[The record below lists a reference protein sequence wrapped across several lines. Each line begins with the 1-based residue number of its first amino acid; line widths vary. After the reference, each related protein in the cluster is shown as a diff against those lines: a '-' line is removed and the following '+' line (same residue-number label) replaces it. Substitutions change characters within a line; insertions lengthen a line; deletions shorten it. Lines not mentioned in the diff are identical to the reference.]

1 MTLEPDLQPLD
12 GESLDFASANQE
24 DNARAD
30 IRARGFWGGNR
41 QCTFFDVKVFN
52 PNARSY
58 GQSSLESCFRCEPR
72 NESMNNASLKW
83 STAHLRPWS
92 SPPQA
97 EWGTWCPHSTRDW
110 LHSCLRR
117 DRRPTHP
124 HWAGFALTSVF
135 PCSDL
140 QSCAYGE
147 LDQVP
152 STW

>member
-1 MTLEPDLQPLD
+1 M
-12 GESLDFASANQE
+12 ESLLILPQPTRKTMQEQTSEPEDFGVATVSAHFLMSRFLTQTRNHTNGHPWSLAS
-24 DNARAD
+24 DAR
-30 IRARGFWGGNR
+30 
-41 QCTFFDVKVFN
+41 KM
-52 PNARSY
+52 
-58 GQSSLESCFRCEPR
+58 PR

-83 STAHLRPWS
+83 STAHLRPWF

-97 EWGTWCPHSTRDW
+97 EWGTWRPHSTRDW
-110 LHSCLRR
+110 LHSCQRR

>member
-1 MTLEPDLQPLD
+1 M
-12 GESLDFASANQE
+12 ESLLISPQPTRKTMQGETSEPEDFRVATISAHYLMSRSLTQTRNPTDGHPWSHASDAGKMQ
-24 DNARAD
+24 
-30 IRARGFWGGNR
+30 
-41 QCTFFDVKVFN
+41 
-52 PNARSY
+52 
-58 GQSSLESCFRCEPR
+58 R
-72 NESMNNASLKW
+72 NECMNNTSLKW
-83 STAHLRPWS
+83 STAHLCPWS

-97 EWGTWCPHSTRDW
+97 EWGTWHPHSTRDW
-110 LHSCLRR
+110 LHFCQRR

-135 PCSDL
+135 PCSGL